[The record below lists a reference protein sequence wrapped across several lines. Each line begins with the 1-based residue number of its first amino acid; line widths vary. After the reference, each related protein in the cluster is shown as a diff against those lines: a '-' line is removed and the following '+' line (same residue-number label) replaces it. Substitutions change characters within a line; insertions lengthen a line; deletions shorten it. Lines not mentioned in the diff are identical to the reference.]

1 MPFVHPDIQA
11 IIAHHLV
18 VQLDGPL
25 QERLAEL
32 ARRLASRLVVVF
44 CSPCIGTTQYE
55 AQKTKKAGTFQQ
67 VVDEIVLVVWRR
79 SADDLARHHP
89 QLAPSVLER
98 KKRR

>member
-32 ARRLASRLVVVF
+32 ARRLAS
-44 CSPCIGTTQYE
+44 SPCIGTTQYE

-67 VVDEIVLVVWRR
+67 VVDREIVLVVWRR
-79 SADDLARHHP
+79 SANDLARHHP

>member
-11 IIAHHLV
+11 TIAHHLV

-32 ARRLASRLVVVF
+32 ARRLAS
-44 CSPCIGTTQYE
+44 SPRIGTTQYE
-55 AQKTKKAGTFQQ
+55 AKTSKKAGTFQQ
-67 VVDEIVLVVWRR
+67 VVDREIVLVVWRR
-79 SADDLARHHP
+79 SANDLARHHP
-89 QLAPSVLER
+89 QMAPSVLEW